1 VGFNAH
7 CLTAGCL
14 HKSGSRLP
22 QSKTIGAKKRFEP
35 SADSSNL
42 LINQKLTDRLSVI
55 NLDVAISFNLNFHAA
70 VATEVTVATIVARNS
85 VSCWSDNRWCSVVS
99 SKW

>member
-1 VGFNAH
+1 LFD
-7 CLTAGCL
+7 
-14 HKSGSRLP
+14 SRLSA
-22 QSKTIGAKKRFEP
+22 QKRQQAAAVQNNRRKKRFEP

-85 VSCWSDNRWCSVVS
+85 VSCWSDDRWCSVVS